1 MEDQRRDPTTV
12 VTLKG
17 EVAKGRRSRR
27 RMEKR
32 TEGGMEGRVRAEQSR
47 GVNEVEW
54 SGKKIVLIART
65 RARADKCKYIQ

>member
-1 MEDQRRDPTTV
+1 
-12 VTLKG
+12 
-17 EVAKGRRSRR
+17 
-27 RMEKR
+27 MEKR